1 VERARHNM
9 TIALG
14 AALALLGVA
23 MVVATL
29 AHGGG
34 ALTIGILV
42 GVAFTILG
50 CARVYLAVG
59 PRSQRRS

>member
-1 VERARHNM
+1 VERARRNM

-14 AALALLGVA
+14 SALAVLGVA
-23 MVVATL
+23 MVVSTL
-29 AHGGG
+29 ARGGG
-34 ALTIGILV
+34 ALTVGILV

-50 CARVYLAVG
+50 CGRVYLAIG

>member
-1 VERARHNM
+1 MDRTRRNS

-14 AALALLGVA
+14 SLLALLGLV
-23 MVVATL
+23 MIVSTL

-34 ALTIGILV
+34 ALTLGILL
-42 GVAFTILG
+42 GLAFTILG
-50 CARVYLAVG
+50 CARVYLAVA

>member
-1 VERARHNM
+1 MDRGRRNS

-14 AALALLGVA
+14 SLLAVLGVA
-23 MVVATL
+23 MIVSTV

-34 ALTIGILV
+34 ALTLGILL
-42 GVAFTILG
+42 GAAFTILG

>member
-1 VERARHNM
+1 VERARRNT
-9 TIALG
+9 TIVLG
-14 AALALLGVA
+14 AALAALGVA

-29 AHGGG
+29 ANGG
-34 ALTIGILV
+34 AGLTLGILL